1 MRAKMYWGVLSLKKK
16 QHRPGVSTLTQNL
29 QAPQYD
35 FWVTLLQNKYKP
47 EEMLQGGID

>member
-1 MRAKMYWGVLSLKKK
+1 MHWGVLSLKKK
-16 QHRPGVSTLTQNL
+16 QPRPGESTLTQNL

-35 FWVTLLQNKYKP
+35 FWVTLLQNKDKL